1 MLERFHVPHDEEIRI
16 QHSELQR
23 LSTEILIKSGL
34 TNHHAKIATDV
45 LTDEIR
51 DRKNSPLFKYALKSD
66 NVIIT
71 QHIGG
76 MTREAQE
83 IAYGHVATLLKKFF
97 YKSVNK

>member
-1 MLERFHVPHDEEIRI
+1 MLHFAGAWQYFITSPLAVINESDLVEFLKKNPE
-16 QHSELQR
+16 
-23 LSTEILIKSGL
+23 
-34 TNHHAKIATDV
+34 AKIATDV

-51 DRKNSPLFKYALKSD
+51 DRKNSPLFKYALEND

-83 IAYGHVATLLKKFF
+83 IAYGHVATLLKKLFLQ
-97 YKSVNK
+97 SGIQII